1 MAAGST
7 AFVWIKLATAKH
19 DAFAKVYST
28 SGLMVGQVAAYAC
41 ACFTHWRLHAN
52 QVRIHLAA
60 GPGEEPSDEAI
71 SAALARADL
80 PVTAHVPS
88 GAWLVA
94 APTAS
99 AATALAAC
107 PGFHPGLLPRAPA
120 RHVPREGFL
129 ADDLVG
135 LLCAPATLPCD
146 ATVAAAFARQ
156 LQRSGGDARELA
168 QGTAA
173 HASAASL
180 LPAFAEQGGGAAA
193 TAQCSGAWVLS
204 PTQSPVC
211 EPALDVQAATSAA
224 LPLRPGFGG
233 QVKSAA
239 DCQALGQAAYNT
251 ALDMTRVFFP
261 AADARTP
268 CARRYF
274 TTPPLGFALVG
285 SSHVAYIA
293 ALEWVGKLLVSPL
306 SQPFVLESAQHAAA
320 LAALPDAR
328 YLEPVELGAAAAAAP
343 WQMPAERPSVA
354 GRVSWQVDG
363 AAGVFRKLVRGDA
376 RTAAQFA
383 RMARAYTALAG
394 HSFQAGSG
402 ASGAQQQ
409 QQPAALLG
417 LAGLRL
423 LYGAH
428 EVLVEMRALRGRP
441 CSDAEVTGSGS
452 SGGGAVL
459 QGIAQ
464 ALAWLAVRG
473 VVYTDLR
480 GPNVLMEG
488 AQPQLVDFDDCVVV
502 EGGVRSV
509 RGFKAALADFAREE
523 GLVAGF
529 AVSCAGGRFPEL
541 EEALGAAFA
550 QQGEGGGGGGAGT
563 EGGGAGGKRART

>member
-28 SGLMVGQVAAYAC
+28 SGLMAGQVAAYAC

-80 PVTAHVPS
+80 PVTTHVPS

-99 AATALAAC
+99 AAAALAAC
-107 PGFHPGLLPRAPA
+107 PGFHAGALPRAPA

-156 LQRSGGDARELA
+156 LQRAGGDARELA

-328 YLEPVELGAAAAAAP
+328 YQAPVELGAAAAAAP
-343 WQMPAERPSVA
+343 WQLSDGGPGSVC
-354 GRVSWQVDG
+354 WQVDA
-363 AAGVFRKLVRGDA
+363 AAGVFRKVVRGDA
-376 RTAAQFA
+376 RSAAQFA
-383 RMARAYTALAG
+383 RMARVYAALAG
-394 HSFQAGSG
+394 QSFQACGG
-402 ASGAQQQ
+402 GGGGGGGAQQQ
-409 QQPAALLG
+409 RPEALRG

-441 CSDAEVTGSGS
+441 CSDAEATGSEGR
-452 SGGGAVL
+452 GALL
-459 QGIAQ
+459 QGIAA

-480 GPNVLMEG
+480 GPNVLLEG
-488 AQPQLVDFDDCVVV
+488 EQQPQLVDFDDCVVV

-509 RGFKAALADFAREE
+509 RGFKGALAAFAREE

-541 EEALGAAFA
+541 EGALAAAFA
-550 QQGEGGGGGGAGT
+550 QLGEGEGEGEGGA
-563 EGGGAGGKRART
+563 EGGGAGSKRARS